1 MPTTN
6 FSFTVLA
13 GSDAAGYDT
22 INTCIE
28 SIDTNLNAST
38 RLVPATG
45 GTSGYT
51 ITWSGSAWA
60 AGQLGTAGIADGAV
74 TAGKIAS
81 SIAIPG
87 TPTIATPPT
96 YSSGATG
103 NSTVAST
110 KYVTDAVAYA
120 TAGNVTLAGDVS
132 GNASAN
138 TIGSGVVTSSKI
150 ADNTIVIGD
159 LAATLQALLVPT
171 GSVVPY
177 AGSTAPTGWVLC
189 DGSTYNGNSGTDYN
203 ALYTVIGTTYG
214 GTQSAFAVPDMRGRS
229 VAGKDDMGGTAASRL
244 TTTGGLSANNT
255 LGATGGAQTVTL
267 TSAQSGLP
275 SHTHA
280 DTFAATASSHTHTYT
295 GWDYQGS
302 TLASGSAKAQYLPLS
317 GSTSGSTTPT
327 VTITGSVSSVT
338 AANASSAHTNVQPT
352 LVLNYIIKL

>member
-138 TIGSGVVTSSKI
+138 TIGSGVVTSDKI
-150 ADNTIVIGD
+150 ANNTIVNADVNSSAAIAYSKLNLSNSIVAGD
-159 LAATLQALLVPT
+159 LTSKSVRLLSLLLLV
-171 GSVVPY
+171 
-177 AGSTAPTGWVLC
+177 
-189 DGSTYNGNSGTDYN
+189 
-203 ALYTVIGTTYG
+203 
-214 GTQSAFAVPDMRGRS
+214 
-229 VAGKDDMGGTAASRL
+229 
-244 TTTGGLSANNT
+244 
-255 LGATGGAQTVTL
+255 
-267 TSAQSGLP
+267 
-275 SHTHA
+275 
-280 DTFAATASSHTHTYT
+280 
-295 GWDYQGS
+295 
-302 TLASGSAKAQYLPLS
+302 
-317 GSTSGSTTPT
+317 
-327 VTITGSVSSVT
+327 
-338 AANASSAHTNVQPT
+338 
-352 LVLNYIIKL
+352 LVMQQLLVFL